1 MLRVAYLRVSTAS
14 GEQLS
19 ALVAQRSRLEAEA
32 PDLVLEDVESGR
44 NPGRPQYQQL
54 RKLIEAGKV
63 REVVA
68 SSFSRLGR
76 DATESDAFVALC
88 DRHRVVCRTL
98 DDGVLTMATPEDLLL
113 TRLRGS
119 LSQGESMRLAARV
132 QAGFVAGRAMGKP
145 MRRPCWGYR
154 LTEGRDGLEPDPVS
168 FPRALRL
175 VEVLRGCGWRQKEA
189 LRVFAEP
196 VPFRSSTSLR
206 AWLLNPVIR
215 GGIGYRKRP
224 DQTFATV
231 LWDRHPAVLSHAEFE
246 EWRVIA
252 EGNRRMWGV
261 NASVAPRMLTG
272 LCRCTECGFRLNYIS
287 GRSVASLK
295 CQGVGCSQHYRGTR
309 EEVIVLYALNA
320 IAKDAAA
327 TLAATVE
334 RREPPEAGELRRQI
348 EALARLGDPELAGV
362 IEGKRQRLEGVLRQ
376 PGVDPLL
383 VQKVS
388 DPRWHLFATA
398 EEVRAIL
405 QHLVVEIVVTRQEP
419 SAIRLRL

>member
-14 GEQLS
+14 GEQMS
-19 ALVAQRSRLEAEA
+19 ALVAQRSRLEGEA
-32 PDLVLEDVESGR
+32 PDLMLEDVESGR

-54 RKLIEAGKV
+54 RRLIEAGKV

-68 SSFSRLGR
+68 ASFSRLGR

-88 DRHRVVCRTL
+88 DRCQVVCRTL
-98 DDGVLTMATPEDLLL
+98 DDGVLSMATPEDLLL

-119 LSQGESMRLAARV
+119 LSQGESMRLSARV
-132 QAGFVAGRAMGKP
+132 QAGFIEGRKMGKP

-154 LTEGRDGLEPDPVS
+154 LAEGRQRLEPDPVT
-168 FPRALRL
+168 FPRAQRL
-175 VEVLRGCGWRQKEA
+175 VETLRGCGWRQKEA

-196 VPFRSSTSLR
+196 VPFRACTSLR

-215 GGIGYRKRP
+215 GGIGYHKRK
-224 DQTFATV
+224 DQTFGFV
-231 LWDRHPAVLSHAEFE
+231 LWDQHPAVLSHAEFE

-252 EGNRRMWGV
+252 DGNRRMWGH
-261 NASVAPRMLTG
+261 NASVMPRILTG
-272 LCRCTECGFRLNYIS
+272 LCRCAECGFRLKYIS
-287 GRSVASLK
+287 GRSIPSLK
-295 CQGVGCSQHYRGTR
+295 CQGVGCSQHSRGTR
-309 EEVIVLYALNA
+309 EEVIVLYALEA
-320 IAKDAAA
+320 IARDAAA
-327 TLAATVE
+327 ALAATVM

-348 EALARLGDPELAGV
+348 EALERLGDPELAGV

-383 VQKVS
+383 VQKVA

-405 QHLVVEIVVTRQEP
+405 RHLVVEIVVTRQEP
-419 SAIRLRL
+419 TAIRLRL

>member
-1 MLRVAYLRVSTAS
+1 MLCVAYLRVSTAS

-19 ALVAQRSRLEAEA
+19 ALIAQRSRLESEA

-54 RKLIEAGKV
+54 RRLIEAGKV

-88 DRHRVVCRTL
+88 DRHSVVCRTL

-119 LSQGESMRLAARV
+119 LSQGESMRLSARV

-154 LTEGRDGLEPDPVS
+154 LAEGRQRLEPHPVE
-168 FPRALRL
+168 FARALRF
-175 VEVLRGCGWRQKEA
+175 VEIMRKYQWRLKTA
-189 LRVFAEP
+189 LAAFDEP
-196 VPFRSSTSLR
+196 VPFRSSTSVR
-206 AWLLNPVIR
+206 AWLLNPVVR
-215 GGIGYRKRP
+215 GGIGYRKRR
-224 DQTFATV
+224 DQTFQEV
-231 LWDRHPAVLSHAEFE
+231 LWERHPAVVSHGEFE
-246 EWRVIA
+246 EWLAVA
-252 EGNRRMWGV
+252 QGNRRMWGA
-261 NASVAPRMLTG
+261 NAKVQPRILTG
-272 LCRCTECGFRLNYIS
+272 LCRCAECGFRLKYIA
-287 GRSVASLK
+287 GRGIPSLK

-309 EEVIVLYALNA
+309 EETIVLYALEA
-320 IAKDAAA
+320 IARDAAA
-327 TLAATVE
+327 ALAATVD
-334 RREPPEAGELRRQI
+334 RGEPAEAGELRRQI
-348 EALARLGDPELAGV
+348 EALERLQDVELAGV
-362 IEGKRQRLEGVLRQ
+362 IEGKRQRLESVLRR
-376 PGVDPLL
+376 PEIDPELTR
-383 VQKVS
+383 KVA

-405 QHLVVEIVVTRQEP
+405 QHLVIEVVVTRQEP